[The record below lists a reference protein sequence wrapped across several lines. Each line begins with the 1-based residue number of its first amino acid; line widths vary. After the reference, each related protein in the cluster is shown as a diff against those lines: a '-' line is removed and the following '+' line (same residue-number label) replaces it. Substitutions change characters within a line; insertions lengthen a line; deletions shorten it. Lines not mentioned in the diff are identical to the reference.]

1 MSSLREQ
8 LLAAFEIE
16 HREHLEVIRR
26 GLGLAARGAEYDIR
40 DIFRRAHS
48 LKGAARAV
56 DLPVV
61 EDIAHRLEAALARVQ
76 DGALALDDDT
86 LAILHRGIDAIEGLA
101 AATDGQAQPD
111 RDTVEALSRLAGEAP
126 PEEPAA
132 VEEEDEARPDEEAP
146 HEEAPAE
153 APVAYLRVAEMQVAR
168 LSRSMHEL
176 TAELQRRD
184 VLDDRLEDI
193 AAAAAALRRHWGRGR
208 GEEADTALRGL
219 LRDISGL
226 WRDHRRSRWS
236 FGQSVRR
243 LQDDVDAIA
252 LVPVGSIFG
261 DFGRMIR
268 DMARGEGREVAVY
281 VDGLEAEADR
291 DVLQRLKDPVLH
303 LVRNALSHGAETPAE
318 REARAKPARPEI
330 SLTFRSRGGRLSVAV
345 RDDGRGPDLTRIQAT
360 AIERGLIS
368 PPRPGEAPPQ
378 ADQLL
383 SLVFQPGFSTAAA
396 VDRLSGRGMGLSV
409 VAEAVRLLHGTVRLR
424 RGRPW
429 GAEALISVPL
439 QASRQPL
446 LLVESDSRFYGL
458 PTHGVE
464 RLLRLP
470 VAGIENAGERPA
482 ARIEIAGRDVMV
494 PVVALQ
500 ALVGSV
506 NAEIPV
512 EADIVKVALLRR
524 GSRRCAVAVSAFH
537 DVRTL
542 TVAEAA
548 AIGLDPDLVSGIV
561 LLDESVPAPVLDPEA
576 LVERWMRDEARL
588 AATGLGLVTAPELVP
603 EAATILV
610 VDDSITTRTLQKSI
624 LEAQGYRVILSVD
637 GIDALQT
644 LRSGENVVDLVVADV
659 EMPRLDG
666 FGLLQAIRNDARFSE
681 IPVVMMT
688 SRADAADIRRG
699 LELGAGAYIT
709 KQKFD
714 QRELLATIGQL
725 L

>member
-1 MSSLREQ
+1 LSSLREQ

-26 GLGLAARGAEYDIR
+26 GLAAAARGVEYDIR
-40 DIFRRAHS
+40 DVFRRAHS

-56 DLPVV
+56 DLPAV
-61 EDIAHRLEAALARVQ
+61 EDLAHRLEAALARVQ
-76 DGALALDDDT
+76 SGDLALDDDT
-86 LAILHRGIDAIEGLA
+86 LALLHRGVDAIEALA
-101 AATDGQAQPD
+101 ATPDGQARAD
-111 RDTVEALSRLAGEAP
+111 LDTVAALSRLAGEAP
-126 PEEPAA
+126 PDPPATSPGNA
-132 VEEEDEARPDEEAP
+132 EAIADA
-146 HEEAPAE
+146 EAPAE
-153 APVAYLRVAEMQVAR
+153 APVAYLRVAEEQVAQ

-176 TAELQRRD
+176 NAELQRRD
-184 VLDDRLEDI
+184 LLDDRLEEI
-193 AAAAAALRRHWGRGR
+193 AAAAAGLRRRSFGGKA
-208 GEEADTALRGL
+208 ADPALGSL
-219 LRDISGL
+219 LRDIAAL
-226 WRDHRRSRWS
+226 WRDHRRARWS
-236 FGQSVRR
+236 FGQAVRR
-243 LQDDVDAIA
+243 LQQDVDAVA

-268 DMARGEGREVAVY
+268 DMARSDGREVTVF
-281 VDGLEAEADR
+281 VEGTEVEADR
-291 DVLQRLKDPVLH
+291 DVLQRLKDPMLH
-303 LVRNALSHGAETPAE
+303 LVRNALSHGAETAAE

-330 SLTFRSRGGRLSVAV
+330 SLEFRSRGGRLFVTV
-345 RDDGRGPDLTRIQAT
+345 RDDGRGPDLVRIQAT
-360 AIERGLIS
+360 AIERGLIAR
-368 PPRPGEAPPQ
+368 PRPGEAPPQ

-383 SLVFQPGFSTAAA
+383 SLVFHPGFSTAAA
-396 VDRLSGRGMGLSV
+396 VDHLSGRGMGLSV

-424 RGRPW
+424 RARPW
-429 GAEALISVPL
+429 GAEVLISVPL
-439 QASRQPL
+439 QAARQPI
-446 LLVESDSRFYGL
+446 LLVESDGRFYGL

-470 VAGIENAGERPA
+470 VSSIENAGERPA
-482 ARIEIAGRDVMV
+482 ARIEIGGRDVMV

-506 NAEIPV
+506 NAEIPI

-524 GSRRCAVAVSAFH
+524 GARRCAVAVAAFH

-542 TVAEAA
+542 TVGEAA

-588 AATGLGLVTAPELVP
+588 AATGLGLVATERTP

-624 LEAQGYRVILSVD
+624 LEAQGYRVLLSVD

-644 LRSGENVVDLVVADV
+644 LRSGETAVDLVVADV

-666 FGLLQAIRNDARFSE
+666 FGLLQAIRNDARLAQ
-681 IPVVMMT
+681 IPVIMMT
-688 SRADAADIRRG
+688 SRADAADVRRG

>member
-1 MSSLREQ
+1 MSSLRDQ

-26 GLGLAARGAEYDIR
+26 GLGLAARGADYDIR

-56 DLPVV
+56 DLPAI
-61 EDIAHRLEAALARVQ
+61 EDLAHRLEAALARVQ
-76 DGALALDDDT
+76 DGALALDDDV
-86 LAILHRGIDAIEGLA
+86 LATLHRGLDAIEALA
-101 AATDGQAQPD
+101 AAADPAARPD
-111 RDTVEALSRLAGEAP
+111 HDTVAALSGLAGEAV

-132 VEEEDEARPDEEAP
+132 PAVEDAAAAD
-146 HEEAPAE
+146 APAE
-153 APVAYLRVAEMQVAR
+153 APVAYLRVAEAQVAR

-176 TAELQRRD
+176 TAEAQRREM
-184 VLDDRLEDI
+184 LDQRLGEI
-193 AAAAAALRRHWGRGR
+193 AAAAAALRRRWGGSA
-208 GEEADTALRGL
+208 GAGAGDEAAMRGL
-219 LRDISGL
+219 FRDISAL
-226 WRDHRRSRWS
+226 WRDHRRAHWS
-236 FGQSVRR
+236 FGQAVRR

-268 DMARGEGREVAVY
+268 DMARSDGREVAVY
-281 VDGLEAEADR
+281 VEGLDVEADR

-303 LVRNALSHGAETPAE
+303 LVRNALSHGAEPAAE

-330 SLTFRSRGGRLSVAV
+330 SLTFRSRGGRLAVTV
-345 RDDGRGPDLTRIQAT
+345 RDDGRGPDLVRIQTT
-360 AIERGLIS
+360 AIERGLIA

-383 SLVFQPGFSTAAA
+383 SLVFQPGFSTAAT
-396 VDRLSGRGMGLSV
+396 VDRLAGRGMGLSV

-424 RGRPW
+424 RARPW

-446 LLVESDSRFYGL
+446 LLVESDGVFYGL

-482 ARIEIAGRDVMV
+482 ARIEIDGRDVMV

-500 ALVGSV
+500 ALVGAAS
-506 NAEIPV
+506 
-512 EADIVKVALLRR
+512 ADIPTEAGMVRMALLRR

-588 AATGLGLVTAPELVP
+588 AATGLGLVPTPEP
-603 EAATILV
+603 RAEAATILV

-624 LEAQGYRVILSVD
+624 LEAQGYRVLLSVD
-637 GIDALQT
+637 GIAALQT
-644 LRSGENVVDLVVADV
+644 LRGGDVAVDLVVADV

-681 IPVVMMT
+681 IPVIMMT
-688 SRADAADIRRG
+688 SRADAADVRRG

>member
-26 GLGLAARGAEYDIR
+26 GLAAAARGGDYDIR

-56 DLPVV
+56 DLPEI
-61 EDIAHRLEAALARVQ
+61 EDMAHRLEAALARVQ
-76 DGALALDDDT
+76 DGELALDGDT
-86 LAILHRGIDAIEGLA
+86 LTHLHQGIDAIEALA
-101 AATDGQAQPD
+101 AAADGQGRVD
-111 RDTVEALSRLAGEAP
+111 RAAVAALSRLAGEAVP
-126 PEEPAA
+126 DEPAA
-132 VEEEDEARPDEEAP
+132 ADDRGDDGADDETR
-146 HEEAPAE
+146 AE
-153 APVAYLRVAEMQVAR
+153 APVAYLRVAESQVAR
-168 LSRSMHEL
+168 LSRSMHDL
-176 TAELQRRD
+176 TAELQLRD
-184 VLDDRLEDI
+184 GLDDRLAEI
-193 AAAAAALRRHWGRGR
+193 AAAAAALRRQWTGRR
-208 GEEADTALRGL
+208 GDAEVDAGMRALF
-219 LRDISGL
+219 RDISAL
-226 WRDHRRSRWS
+226 WHGHRRSRWS
-236 FGQSVRR
+236 FGQVVRR

-268 DMARGEGREVAVY
+268 DMARNDGREVVVY
-281 VDGLEAEADR
+281 VDGLEVEADR

-303 LVRNALSHGAETPAE
+303 LVRNALSHGIESPAE
-318 REARAKPARPEI
+318 RAARAKSPQPEI
-330 SLTFRSRGGRLSVAV
+330 SLTFRSRGGRLSVTV
-345 RDDGRGPDLTRIQAT
+345 RDDGRGPDLVRIQST
-360 AIERGLIS
+360 AIERGLLV

-396 VDRLSGRGMGLSV
+396 VDRLSGRGMGLAV

-424 RGRPW
+424 RARPW
-429 GAEALISVPL
+429 GAEAAISVPL

-446 LLVESDSRFYGL
+446 LLVESDGRFYGL

-470 VAGIENAGERPA
+470 VAAIENAGERPA
-482 ARIEIAGRDVMV
+482 ARIDIAGRDVMV

-500 ALVGSV
+500 ALIGSV
-506 NAEIPV
+506 NAEIPI
-512 EADIVKVALLRR
+512 EAGVVKVALLRR

-561 LLDESVPAPVLDPEA
+561 LLDESVPAPVLDPES
-576 LVERWMRDEARL
+576 LVERWMRDESRL
-588 AATGLGLVTAPELVP
+588 AATGLGLVTAGDLAP

-624 LEAQGYRVILSVD
+624 LEAQGYRVLLSVD

-644 LRSGENVVDLVVADV
+644 LRSGEVAIDLVVADV

-666 FGLLQAIRNDARFSE
+666 FGLLQAIRNDARLTD

-688 SRADAADIRRG
+688 SRADAADVRRG

>member
-1 MSSLREQ
+1 MPSLREQ

-61 EDIAHRLEAALARVQ
+61 EDLAHRLEAALARVQ
-76 DGALALDDDT
+76 DGALSFDGDT
-86 LAILHRGIDAIEGLA
+86 LAALHQGIDAIEGLA
-101 AATDGQAQPD
+101 AAADAQAPPD
-111 RDTVEALSRLAGEAP
+111 HAAVAALSRLAGEAMP
-126 PEEPAA
+126 AEPDAA
-132 VEEEDEARPDEEAP
+132 E
-146 HEEAPAE
+146 PAE
-153 APVAYLRVAEMQVAR
+153 AEDRAEDAPGEMPVVYLRVAEDQVAR

-184 VLDDRLEDI
+184 RLDDQLGEI
-193 AAAAAALRRHWGRGR
+193 AAAVAALRRQWGAKSGGPEIDAAMR
-208 GEEADTALRGL
+208 ALF
-219 LRDISGL
+219 RDISAL
-226 WRDHRRSRWS
+226 WHGHRRSRWS
-236 FGQSVRR
+236 FGQAARR
-243 LQDDVDAIA
+243 LQEDVDAIA

-261 DFGRMIR
+261 DFGRMVR
-268 DMARGEGREVAVY
+268 DMARGEGREVAVF
-281 VDGLEAEADR
+281 VDGLEVEADR
-291 DVLQRLKDPVLH
+291 DVLQRLKDPVIH
-303 LVRNALSHGAETPAE
+303 LVRNALSHGAETAAE
-318 REARAKPARPEI
+318 REARGKPARPEI
-330 SLTFRSRGGRLSVAV
+330 SLVFRSRGGRLFVTV
-345 RDDGRGPDLTRIQAT
+345 RDDGRGPDLARIQST
-360 AIERGLIS
+360 AIERGLLV

-396 VDRLSGRGMGLSV
+396 VDRLAGRGMGLSI

-424 RGRPW
+424 RARPR

-446 LLVESDSRFYGL
+446 LLVECGGRFYGL

-470 VAGIENAGERPA
+470 VGSIENAGERPA
-482 ARIEIAGRDVMV
+482 ARIEIGGRDVMV

-500 ALVGSV
+500 SLVGSV

-512 EADIVKVALLRR
+512 EAGVIKVALLRR
-524 GSRRCAVAVSAFH
+524 GLRRCAVAVSAFH
-537 DVRTL
+537 DVQTL

-548 AIGLDPDLVSGIV
+548 AVGLDPDLVSGII

-576 LVERWMRDEARL
+576 LVERWMRDESRL
-588 AATGLGLVTAPELVP
+588 AATGLGLVATPELAP

-624 LEAQGYRVILSVD
+624 LEAQGYRVLLSVD
-637 GIDALQT
+637 GIDALQA
-644 LRSGENVVDLVVADV
+644 LRSGDVAVDLVVADV

-666 FGLLQAIRNDARFSE
+666 FGLLQAIRNDARLAG

-688 SRADAADIRRG
+688 SRAEAADVRRG

>member
-1 MSSLREQ
+1 MPSLREQ

-26 GLGLAARGAEYDIR
+26 GLAAAARGAEYDIR
-40 DIFRRAHS
+40 DVFRRAHS

-56 DLPVV
+56 DLPAV
-61 EDIAHRLEAALARVQ
+61 EDLAHRLEAALARVQ
-76 DGALALDDDT
+76 GGELFLDDDT

-101 AATDGQAQPD
+101 AAADGQAVPEPE
-111 RDTVEALSRLAGEAP
+111 TVEALSRLAGEAP
-126 PEEPAA
+126 PIQPA
-132 VEEEDEARPDEEAP
+132 VPPGPEGTSPDGDGP
-146 HEEAPAE
+146 TD
-153 APVAYLRVAEMQVAR
+153 APVAYLRVAEAQVAQ

-176 TAELQRRD
+176 NAELQRRD
-184 VLDDRLEDI
+184 LLDDRLDDI
-193 AAAAAALRRHWGRGR
+193 ATAAAALRRRSAGGK
-208 GEEADTALRGL
+208 GADPALSSL
-219 LRDISGL
+219 LRDIAAL
-226 WRDHRRSRWS
+226 WRDHRRARWS

-243 LQDDVDAIA
+243 LQEDVDAVA

-268 DMARGEGREVAVY
+268 DMARSDGREIAVF
-281 VDGLEAEADR
+281 VEGLEVEADR

-303 LVRNALSHGAETPAE
+303 LLRNALSHGAETAAE
-318 REARAKPARPEI
+318 RDARAKPPRPEI
-330 SLTFRSRGGRLSVAV
+330 TLEFRSRGGRLFVAV
-345 RDDGRGPDLTRIQAT
+345 RDDGRGPDLVRIQAA
-360 AIERGLIS
+360 AIERGLIG
-368 PPRPGEAPPQ
+368 PPRAGEAPPQ

-383 SLVFQPGFSTAAA
+383 SLVFHSGFSTATA
-396 VDRLSGRGMGLSV
+396 VDRMSGRGMGLSV

-424 RGRPW
+424 RARPW

-439 QASRQPL
+439 QAARQPI

-470 VAGIENAGERPA
+470 VASIENAGERPA
-482 ARIEIAGRDVMV
+482 ARIEIGGRDVMV

-500 ALVGSV
+500 TLVGSV
-506 NAEIPV
+506 KAEIPI

-524 GSRRCAVAVSAFH
+524 GPRRCAVAVSAFH
-537 DVRTL
+537 DVSTL
-542 TVAEAA
+542 SVGEAA

-561 LLDESVPAPVLDPEA
+561 LLDESVPAPVLDPEG

-588 AATGLGLVTAPELVP
+588 AATGLGLVVAEAVP

-624 LEAQGYRVILSVD
+624 LEAQGYRVLLSID

-644 LRSGENVVDLVVADV
+644 LRSGDIAVDLVVADV

-666 FGLLQAIRNDARFSE
+666 FGLLQAIRNDARLAE
-681 IPVVMMT
+681 IPVIMMT
-688 SRADAADIRRG
+688 SRADAADVRRG